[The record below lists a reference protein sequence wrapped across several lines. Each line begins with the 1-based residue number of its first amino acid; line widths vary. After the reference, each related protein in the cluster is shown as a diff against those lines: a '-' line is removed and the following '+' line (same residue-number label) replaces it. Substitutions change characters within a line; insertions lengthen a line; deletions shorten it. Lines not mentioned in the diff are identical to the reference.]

1 MTVLD
6 QPNQIKAFRL
16 LTLRSMLRLEVR
28 GMRKTGRSAYQIIKS
43 EFGLKGNRKQ
53 VLEQFEKIAYE
64 YNAKELGYETQ
75 NMD

>member
-28 GMRKTGRSAYQIIKS
+28 GLRKTGRSAYQIIKS

-64 YNAKELGYETQ
+64 YNAKELGYEKQ